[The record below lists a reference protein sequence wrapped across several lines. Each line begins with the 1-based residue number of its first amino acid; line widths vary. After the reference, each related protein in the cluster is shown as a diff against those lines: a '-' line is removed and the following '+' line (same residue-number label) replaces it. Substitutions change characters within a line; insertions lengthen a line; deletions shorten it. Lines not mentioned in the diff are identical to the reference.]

1 MAAVNE
7 SGLLKGLET
16 IVSTALWAWIDNN
29 LDRDVFTLRI
39 WIIRKTFKVSDLLP
53 FAELLLG
60 PNPASPPAIAQ
71 A

>member
-16 IVSTALWAWIDNN
+16 IVSTALWGWIDNN
-29 LDRDVFTLRI
+29 LDKDVFTLRV

-60 PNPASPPAIAQ
+60 PNPATPSAVQSA
-71 A
+71 